1 MIVAAYDE
9 KEVKRFKEEVCEAN
23 LELAAKKLVLY
34 TWGNV
39 SGILREANL
48 VVIKPSGVPYEK
60 LTSDMM
66 VVLDLDGT
74 ILEGNYNP
82 SSDTPT
88 HLVLYRE
95 FTKIGGVVHTHSTYA
110 TAWAQA
116 KKSIDCYGTTH
127 SDYFY
132 NDIPCTPELT
142 PEEINGDYELN
153 TGKVI
158 VKAMKDRD
166 YMSVPGILVAN
177 HGPFTWGK
185 DANNAVHNS
194 VVLEELARMAQLTIS
209 INRDISGIKEVL
221 MNKHY
226 LRKHGKNAY
235 YGQKSD
241 KE

>member
-1 MIVAAYDE
+1 MVAKSYDE
-9 KEVKRFKEEVCEAN
+9 KEVKRFKEEVCAAN
-23 LELAAKKLVLY
+23 LELASKKLVIY

-39 SGILREANL
+39 SGILRESNL

-60 LTSDMM
+60 LTPKMM
-66 VVLDLDGT
+66 VVLDSDGT
-74 ILEGNYNP
+74 ILEGDYNP

-88 HLVLYRE
+88 HLELYRE
-95 FTKIGGVVHTHSTYA
+95 FAKIGGVVHTHSTYA

-116 KKSIDCYGTTH
+116 KKSIACYGTTH

-132 NDIPCTPELT
+132 NEIPCTPELT

-158 VKAMKDRD
+158 VKMMRDRD

-185 DANNAVHNS
+185 DADNAVHNS

-209 INRDISGIKEVL
+209 INKDITGIKEVL

-235 YGQKSD
+235 YGQKAD